1 MVELGE
7 RRLVSMATGS
17 EMKFPTL
24 YVTRQP
30 CIVAEDTEQVETES
44 VGYADDEPGVDEP
57 EVSIFLS

>member
-1 MVELGE
+1 MYEEVKTKDVEVAHAYQAIKITKVVELGE

-30 CIVAEDTEQVETES
+30 
-44 VGYADDEPGVDEP
+44 
-57 EVSIFLS
+57 

>member
-1 MVELGE
+1 MFDKYGTWFISLYVINKITKVVELGE

-30 CIVAEDTEQVETES
+30 
-44 VGYADDEPGVDEP
+44 
-57 EVSIFLS
+57 